1 MNAIVTS
8 LIVFACIFGGALFG
22 MFLRAALPAH
32 HFEDDTKDVIKL
44 GMGLVATMTAL
55 LLGLLIAS
63 AKGSY
68 DTQKAEVAELS
79 AKVIF
84 LDRLLA
90 RYGPETKELRDLV
103 RVTAEREIDRVWPN
117 DRARAPQL
125 EPGGSAAF
133 PYDKI
138 QELSPKDDAQ
148 RAGKVQALS
157 ILTEIRQTRWL
168 MFAQRGSSFPMLFLV
183 VVVSWLTLIFISFGL
198 YAPRNATVIAT
209 LFVCALSVTGAI
221 LMILE
226 LNTPFEGLIQIS
238 PAQLRDTLMVLGQ

>member
-1 MNAIVTS
+1 MNPIATS
-8 LIVFACIFGGALFG
+8 VIVFACIFGGAVLG
-22 MFLRAALPAH
+22 MFLRGVLPAH
-32 HFEDDTKDVIKL
+32 HFDDDTKDIIKL
-44 GMGLVATMTAL
+44 GMGLIATMTAL
-55 LLGLLIAS
+55 ILGLLIAS

-84 LDRLLA
+84 LDRVLA
-90 RYGPETKELRDLV
+90 RYGPETKELRNLL
-103 RVTAEREIDRVWPN
+103 RSTMEREVDRVWPN
-117 DRARAPQL
+117 DRARAPKF
-125 EPGGSAAF
+125 EPEGSATL

-148 RAGKVQALS
+148 RSLKALALS
-157 ILTEIRQTRWL
+157 ILTEIQQTRWL

-238 PAQLRDTLMVLGQ
+238 PAQLRDTLSVLGR

>member
-1 MNAIVTS
+1 MNPIATSVT
-8 LIVFACIFGGALFG
+8 VFACIFGGALLG
-22 MFLRAALPAH
+22 MFLRGVLPAH
-32 HFEDDTKDVIKL
+32 HFDEDTKDVIKL
-44 GMGLVATMTAL
+44 GMGLIATMTAL
-55 LLGLLIAS
+55 ILGLLIAS

-84 LDRLLA
+84 LDRVLA
-90 RYGPETKELRDLV
+90 RYGPETKDFRILMRATL
-103 RVTAEREIDRVWPN
+103 EREIDRVWPE
-117 DRARAPQL
+117 DRARAPHL
-125 EPGGSAAF
+125 EPGGAASF

-138 QELSPKDDAQ
+138 QELSPKDDSK
-148 RAGKVQALS
+148 RALKIQA
-157 ILTEIRQTRWL
+157 IGIMAEIERTRWL
-168 MFAQRGSSFPMLFLV
+168 MFAQRGSSFSMLFLV

-238 PAQLRDTLMVLGQ
+238 PAQLRDTLSVLGR

>member
-1 MNAIVTS
+1 MNPIATSVT
-8 LIVFACIFGGALFG
+8 VFACIFGGALLG
-22 MFLRAALPAH
+22 MFLRGVLPAH

-55 LLGLLIAS
+55 VLGLLIAT

-68 DTQKAEVAELS
+68 DAQKDEVTQLS
-79 AKVIF
+79 AKVIL
-84 LDRLLA
+84 LDRTLA
-90 RYGPETKELRDLV
+90 HYGPETKDIRNLIRGAID
-103 RVTAEREIDRVWPN
+103 REIGRVWPE
-117 DRARAPQL
+117 DRARAPQM
-125 EPGGSAAF
+125 EPGGSAAT
-133 PYDKI
+133 PYEKI
-138 QELSPKDDAQ
+138 LELSPKDDAQ
-148 RAGKVQALS
+148 RTLKALALS
-157 ILTEIRQTRWL
+157 IGMEIQQTRWL
-168 MFAQRGSSFPMLFLV
+168 MFAQRGSSFSMLFLV

-238 PAQLRDTLMVLGQ
+238 PAQLRGTLSVLGQ

>member
-1 MNAIVTS
+1 MNEFVTS
-8 LIVFACIFGGALFG
+8 LIAFACIFGGALFG
-22 MFLRAALPAH
+22 MFLRTALPAH

-44 GMGLVATMTAL
+44 GVGLVGTMTAL

-68 DTQKAEVAELS
+68 DTQKAEVAELA

-84 LDRLLA
+84 LDRTLA
-90 RYGPETKELRDLV
+90 RYGPETKEIRKLLHGNV
-103 RVTAEREIDRVWPN
+103 AREIDRVWPK
-117 DRARAPQL
+117 DRARTSNL
-125 EPGGSAAF
+125 EPGRSAEF

-138 QELSPKDDAQ
+138 QELAPKDDVQ
-148 RAGKVQALS
+148 RYEQVQALS
-157 ILTEIRQTRWL
+157 ILTDIRQTRWL
-168 MFAQRGSSFPMLFLV
+168 MFAQRGSSFSMLFLV
-183 VVVSWLTLIFISFGL
+183 IVVSWLTLIFISFGL

-226 LNTPFEGLIQIS
+226 LNTPFEGLVQIS
-238 PAQLRDTLMVLGQ
+238 PAQLLDTLKVLGQ

>member
-1 MNAIVTS
+1 MNPIATS
-8 LIVFACIFGGALFG
+8 VIVFACIFGGAVLG
-22 MFLRAALPAH
+22 MFLRGVLPAH
-32 HFEDDTKDVIKL
+32 HFDDDTKDIIKL
-44 GMGLVATMTAL
+44 GMGLIATMTAL
-55 LLGLLIAS
+55 ILGLLIAS

-84 LDRLLA
+84 LDRVLA
-90 RYGPETKELRDLV
+90 RYGPETKEVRNLLRATL
-103 RVTAEREIDRVWPN
+103 EREVDRVWPN
-117 DRARAPQL
+117 DRARAPQF
-125 EPGGSAAF
+125 EPGGSATL

-148 RAGKVQALS
+148 RSLKALALS
-157 ILTEIRQTRWL
+157 ILTEIQQTRWL

-238 PAQLRDTLMVLGQ
+238 PAQLRGTLSVLGR